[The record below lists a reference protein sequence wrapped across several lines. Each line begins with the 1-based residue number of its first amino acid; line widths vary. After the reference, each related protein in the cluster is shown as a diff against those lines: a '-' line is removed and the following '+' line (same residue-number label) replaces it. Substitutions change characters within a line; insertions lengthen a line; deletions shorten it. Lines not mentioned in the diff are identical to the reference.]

1 MPTPPAEQ
9 TRAWRLGL
17 VLAPSAV
24 LLGAAAAG
32 WTGPWALGL
41 GAALAAGCGLAAL
54 LAFRTPPRDV
64 GAKSENG
71 TSENAL
77 PADVAR
83 RERDEL
89 RRVLEGVPSPVI
101 ALDRAGVV
109 VAHNAS
115 AREFFADRPGAL
127 LGLTLEELFT
137 QAEVLGQHSA
147 ALAGTART
155 GQIRVTTRE
164 GVRTFQVLTAPAP
177 RGPGAGGAGGTGST
191 GGGVAVV
198 LTLRDV
204 TELATAVQL
213 KTDFVANASHELR
226 TPLSSIRAAVETMAD
241 GAWDDHAM
249 RGRLAQLI
257 AQNVERLEDM
267 VRDLLDLSRLESPEA
282 PVQSVPVD
290 LREVFA
296 QLRETFGTEAAERSL
311 ALAFEPAPGT
321 TALRTDPRLLH
332 LILKNLLENAIKF
345 AYAGTTVRVAAERA
359 GEIDDPTRRV
369 GLRLRV
375 IDRGIGIPLAN
386 QQRVFERFYQVDP
399 ARSGGAPRRGT
410 GLGLAIV
417 KHAVKVLGGT
427 ITVASIWKEG
437 TTMTVELPGVIE
449 PAPAAPAP
457 LSPASAPPAHP
468 SG

>member
-54 LAFRTPPRDV
+54 LAFRTSPRD
-64 GAKSENG
+64 AEARSENG
-71 TSENAL
+71 TSENAAPDL
-77 PADVAR
+77 AR

-177 RGPGAGGAGGTGST
+177 RGSGAGGTGTGAT

-198 LTLRDV
+198 LTLRDI

-267 VRDLLDLSRLESPEA
+267 VRDLLDLTRLESPEA

-296 QLRETFGTEAAERSL
+296 QLRETFGTESAERSL

-321 TALRTDPRLLH
+321 TTLRTDPRLLH

-345 AYAGTTVRVAAERA
+345 AYAGTTVRVVAERA

-386 QQRVFERFYQVDP
+386 QQRIFERFYQVDP

-427 ITVASIWKEG
+427 ITVDSIWKEG

>member
-32 WTGPWALGL
+32 WTGPWALSF

-54 LAFRTPPRDV
+54 LAFRTSPRD
-64 GAKSENG
+64 AEARSENG
-71 TSENAL
+71 TSENAAPDL
-77 PADVAR
+77 AR

-177 RGPGAGGAGGTGST
+177 RGPGAGAT

-198 LTLRDV
+198 LTLRDI

-257 AQNVERLEDM
+257 AQNVERLEEM

-296 QLRETFGTEAAERSL
+296 HLRETFGTEAAERSL
-311 ALAFEPAPGT
+311 TLAFEPAPGT

-345 AYAGTTVRVAAERA
+345 AYAGTTVRVHAERA

-386 QQRVFERFYQVDP
+386 QQRIFERFYQVDP

-427 ITVASIWKEG
+427 ITVDSIWKEG

-449 PAPAAPAP
+449 PAATQTGMAPPAP
-457 LSPASAPPAHP
+457 GALSPASAPPACP

>member
-9 TRAWRLGL
+9 TRAWRMGL

-41 GAALAAGCGLAAL
+41 GAALAAGCGLVAVYG
-54 LAFRTPPRDV
+54 FRSPQASSSPR
-64 GAKSENG
+64 APASEN
-71 TSENAL
+71 TST
-77 PADVAR
+77 ADLAR

-89 RRVLEGVPSPVI
+89 RRVLEGVPSPVL

-109 VAHNAS
+109 LVHNTS
-115 AREFFADRPGAL
+115 AREFFADRPGPL
-127 LGLTLEELFT
+127 RGLALEELFT

-177 RGPGAGGAGGTGST
+177 RGPGAGATD
-191 GGGVAVV
+191 GGVAVV

-257 AQNVERLEDM
+257 AQNVERLEEM

-296 QLRETFGTEAAERSL
+296 HLRETFGVEASERSL
-311 ALAFEPAPGT
+311 SLAFEPSPGT

-345 AYAGTTVRVAAERA
+345 AYAGTTVRVLAERT
-359 GEIDDPTRRV
+359 GEIDDPSRR
-369 GLRLRV
+369 GALRLRV

-386 QQRVFERFYQVDP
+386 QQRIFERFYQVDP

-427 ITVASIWKEG
+427 ITVDSIWKEG

-449 PAPAAPAP
+449 PEPAPTGPGPLSAAPGP
-457 LSPASAPPAHP
+457 QAHP